1 MPCLNPVLS
10 IQLDA
15 GNYSITCTGGVC
27 LMRNV
32 WKGEQ
37 HPYVINFI
45 STFLS
50 ANSFRLNFVPIAPD
64 FIFNCGGLSVAFV
77 FVTNW
82 DCNNV
87 SLIFSRV
94 QKLRTQFARFYVI
107 ITLPAKQQMNS
118 FIQSYFKFEMVI
130 GKPTFVPVQDI
141 EMGFEKMVKI
151 AHSSGVYKQQKIGEK
166 LKAEKKLSVQGMNFY
181 LKVVTSIPGIDNHDA
196 NALSQAIGSVQAIA
210 KASKDQILEN
220 TDLSAE
226 KAEMISRFL
235 RDPKFYSSPKIT

>member
-1 MPCLNPVLS
+1 MYGKGNNIHMLS
-10 IQLDA
+10 T
-15 GNYSITCTGGVC
+15 SS
-27 LMRNV
+27 
-32 WKGEQ
+32 
-37 HPYVINFI
+37 P
-45 STFLS
+45 LS
-50 ANSFRLNFVPIAPD
+50 SLQILFAHNFVPIAPD

-151 AHSSGVYKQQKIGEK
+151 AHSSGVYKQQKVGEK

-196 NALSQAIGSVQAIA
+196 NTQLPRHQKTKFWRTQ
-210 KASKDQILEN
+210 
-220 TDLSAE
+220 T
-226 KAEMISRFL
+226 FL
-235 RDPKFYSSPKIT
+235 LRRQR